1 MSLQDLTSTEAV
13 LAAIEECDKLG
24 RDAFLDRYG
33 FGEARTYFLEYGG
46 RRYDSKAIA
55 GVAYGKQHARPLR
68 SEEFSGG
75 HDTVARKLTGLG
87 FYVTQPDRRW
97 TTPIGAVM
105 TKAEITSLY
114 GGSIYG
120 GIEPSN
126 TSPNVMLYTDPSEG
140 VSHGY
145 KFDEWAVGEPGV
157 FYYTG
162 EGRFGDQEL
171 THGNRAILEHDDS
184 GRVLRLWAAV
194 DGKQQPGGKL
204 HRYVGAF
211 AVDPEAPYV
220 REDAPDTA
228 GDLRKV
234 LVFRLLAA
242 EVLGYPQ
249 RPVAQPSLV
258 RASASS
264 TKPIELCDVHFLQ
277 KSVTGVCPMCDE

>member
-1 MSLQDLTSTEAV
+1 MSLHDLTSLDAV
-13 LAAIEECDKLG
+13 LAAMEECSSIG
-24 RDAFLDRYG
+24 REAFLERYG

-46 RRYDSKAIA
+46 RRYDSKAIV
-55 GVAYGKQHARPLR
+55 GVAHGKQHGRPLT

-75 HDTVARKLTGLG
+75 HDTVARKLTELG

-97 TTPIGAVM
+97 TTAIGAVM
-105 TKAEITSLY
+105 TKTEITSVY

-140 VSHGY
+140 VAHGY

-171 THGNRAILEHDDS
+171 THGNRAILDHGES
-184 GRVLRLWAAV
+184 GRLLRLWAAI

-211 AVDPEAPYV
+211 LVDPETPYS
-220 REDAPDTA
+220 RKDAPDAA
-228 GDLRKV
+228 GDIRKV
-234 LVFRLLAA
+234 FVFRLVAA
-242 EVLGYPQ
+242 ETLGYPE

-258 RASASS
+258 KASASS
-264 TKPIELCDVHFLQ
+264 TSPVELCDVHFLQ